1 MLIPYTTTATQLQR
15 NYKKVVKK
23 AKLVKDAIIVFSN
36 SVPEGVYM
44 DYDTYKRKLMSSNIA
59 TDGDKEN
66 KLLALAGT
74 WTKQEADE
82 FNRVVDE
89 MNERI
94 DPEDWK

>member
-1 MLIPYTTTATQLQR
+1 
-15 NYKKVVKK
+15 
-23 AKLVKDAIIVFSN
+23 
-36 SVPEGVYM
+36 
-44 DYDTYKRKLMSSNIA
+44 MSSNIA